1 MISLVLALIANDPP
15 APACFESRNEAE
27 ALLQLDEDAFDQ
39 DMEGGWRMIAE
50 RHDGACM
57 VAAADLILDYIARHP
72 GGLEREYLAH
82 WHAGQMLALAG
93 EDERALNQFRLS
105 FRTYDVASM
114 PARMWNTYAGG
125 TIAFMEGDRETLEE
139 ARDDLPTGPYTN
151 RDVLTGLL
159 NCFGEPYSVAYDHE
173 CRTRGED

>member
-1 MISLVLALIANDPP
+1 MFELLASWLLNDPP
-15 APACFESRNEAE
+15 APACFHSRNEAE

-39 DMEGGWRMIAE
+39 DLEGGWRTIAE
-50 RHDGACM
+50 RNEGACM
-57 VAAADLILDYIARHP
+57 VVAADLILDYIARHP

-105 FRTYDVASM
+105 FRTRDVASM

-159 NCFGEPYSVAYDHE
+159 NCFGEPYSVAYGSE
-173 CRTRGED
+173 CRARGEN